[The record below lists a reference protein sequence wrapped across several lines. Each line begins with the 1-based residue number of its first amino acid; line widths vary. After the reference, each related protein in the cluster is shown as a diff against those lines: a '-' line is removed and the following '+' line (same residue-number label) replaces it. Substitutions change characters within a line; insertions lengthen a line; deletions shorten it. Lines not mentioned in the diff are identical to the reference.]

1 MRRLLVLVVRSLVPL
16 LVVAA
21 PADAGTRTLV
31 DDNQLDPEIHS
42 HIDIDRVTVTYR
54 RASVRAVV
62 RFFDLEKVRRLRFF
76 VELATYEDPSDSFSP
91 KYGQLVEMRL
101 APSGARSVVNWLI
114 DPDLDGYTKRQCRG
128 ISATPDYRH
137 DTITYVVPRRCMH
150 FITSQRLVRAYV
162 SARKY
167 SAAHW
172 HGGDPALSTGDKFD
186 TTYDVVTPR

>member
-1 MRRLLVLVVRSLVPL
+1 MRRLVLLLMLLPL
-16 LVVAA
+16 LALTT
-21 PADAGTRTLV
+21 PAGADTRTLV

-42 HIDIDRVTVTYR
+42 NIDIDKVTVTYK

-76 VELATYEDPSDSFSP
+76 IEFATYQDPSDSFSP
-91 KYGQLVEMRL
+91 KYGQFVEMRL
-101 APSGARSVVNWLI
+101 APSGKKSVVNWLI
-114 DPDLDGYTKRQCRG
+114 DPELDSYTKRQCKG
-128 ISATPDYRH
+128 VTATPDYRR
-137 DTITYVVPRRCMH
+137 DTITYVVQRRCMH
-150 FITSQRLVRAYV
+150 FIKSQGLVRAYV

-167 SAAHW
+167 NAAHW